1 MTVRRH
7 FASDN
12 YAGVH
17 PEVLLALS
25 EANVGHAPS
34 YGTDRWT
41 ERAQSAFRE
50 QFGPAT
56 RAFPVF
62 NGTAANV
69 LAIQALTRSYH
80 AVICSDGAHI
90 QMDECGAPERFTGCK
105 LLICPTPDG
114 KLRPGDITSRLTGIG
129 DEHRVQPKV
138 VSIAQ
143 ATELGTVYTP
153 AEVQALAETAHA
165 NGLLLHMDG
174 ARLANAAAF
183 LGVSLRE
190 ITTNVGVDVVSFGG
204 TKNGLMGAEAVLFLG
219 GPDPVDFIYLR
230 KQAMQLAS
238 KMRFLSAQFVALLG
252 TDLWRRNAEHAN
264 RMARLLEERIREVP
278 GITITQP
285 VQANGVFAR
294 VPPEHIP
301 ALQERSFF
309 YVWNPV
315 TSEVRWMMSW
325 DTTVEDVEHF
335 AGAVREIVR

>member
-1 MTVRRH
+1 MTARRH

-17 PEVLLALS
+17 PEVLQAMA

-34 YGTDRWT
+34 YGNDRWT
-41 ERAQSAFRE
+41 ERAQSVFRE
-50 QFGPAT
+50 HFGPST

-69 LAIQALTRSYH
+69 LGIQAVTRPYH
-80 AVICSDGAHI
+80 AVICADGAHI
-90 QMDECGAPERFTGCK
+90 NVDECGAPERFTGCK
-105 LLICPTPDG
+105 LVLCSSPDG
-114 KLRPGDITSRLTGIG
+114 KLRPADIISRLTGIG
-129 DEHRVQPKV
+129 DEHRVQPRV

-153 AEVQALAETAHA
+153 EEIRALAETAHA
-165 NGLLLHMDG
+165 NSLLLHMDG
-174 ARLANAAAF
+174 ARVANAAVG
-183 LGVSLRE
+183 LGVSLRQ
-190 ITTNVGVDVVSFGG
+190 ITTDVGVDILSFGG

-219 GPDPVDFIYLR
+219 GPDQAEFLFLR

-252 TDLWRRNAEHAN
+252 TDLWRRNAENAN
-264 RMARLLEERIREVP
+264 RMARLLAARLEGVSR
-278 GITITQP
+278 ITITQA
-285 VQANGVFAR
+285 VEANGVFAR

-301 ALQERSFF
+301 ALQERAFF
-309 YVWNPV
+309 YVWNPA

-325 DTTVEDVEHF
+325 DTTAEDVEQF
-335 AGAVREIVR
+335 AQAVREIVR